1 MSFLALAASTL
12 ILGQS
17 ASVRGVE
24 MSEPIVQVGLFAYEA
39 DGNATARAVYTP
51 PGLGHREAVV
61 WATATLC
68 QLGAGRMPAEGTA
81 AHAWRFTGKIVSS
94 TPEEAV
100 VQLEWRRTLDH
111 GQAVAGPGSS
121 VQLTLRV
128 GEPVPL
134 DLIAPTSSKCAA
146 SSAFEARYESRHI
159 PMRHGTGGSGGVGY
173 GAATGGGTGH
183 AFKQYGTQRGSSDVG
198 GSSAAAPGASV
209 APAAPASGAF
219 EMSVWLVHTAPG
231 REERVHYLAQPLSRS
246 EGANFTFPRLALAI
260 PEGEVSVQIG
270 GSFSIENDG
279 RDLVFTPVRTVMFKS
294 AAGRTSGTQRRGEG
308 KVSSPMP
315 GPNDVLS
322 FELPPV
328 WTGTGPG
335 IPDKFAIRVRLAP
348 LSASGRR

>member
-1 MSFLALAASTL
+1 MSFLALAASAL
-12 ILGQS
+12 LLGQS

-24 MSEPIVQVGLFAYEA
+24 MSEPVVQVGLFAYEA
-39 DGNATARAVYTP
+39 DGNPTARAVYTP
-51 PGLGHREAVV
+51 PGLGDREAVV

-100 VQLEWRRTLDH
+100 VQLEWRRTLDR
-111 GQAVAGPGSS
+111 GQTVAGPGSS

-134 DLIAPTSSKCAA
+134 DHVAPTSSKCAA
-146 SSAFEARYESRHI
+146 SSAFEARYESRPI
-159 PMRHGTGGSGGVGY
+159 PMRHGAGGGVGS

-183 AFKQYGTQRGSSDVG
+183 AFKQYGTQREASDGG
-198 GSSAAAPGASV
+198 GSSAAARSAIA
-209 APAAPASGAF
+209 APAAPASAAF
-219 EMSVWLVHTAPG
+219 EMSVWLVQTAPG
-231 REERVHYLAQPLSRS
+231 REERVQHLTLPLSRT
-246 EGANFTFPRLALAI
+246 EAANFTFPRLALAS

-279 RDLVFTPVRTVMFKS
+279 RDLVFTPVRTVMFRS

-315 GPNDVLS
+315 GPNDVIS

-328 WTGTGPG
+328 STGTGPG

-348 LSASGRR
+348 L